1 MSSKPKHKAKPS
13 SLESTQHGGTHYK
26 GLVIE
31 PVEYA
36 MLNEL
41 DCCQFSVIKYV
52 TRHKTKGGSTDI
64 KKAMHYLQMIL
75 EMKYATY
82 SQVTFEIK
90 EAK

>member
-1 MSSKPKHKAKPS
+1 MSSKPKRKVKPA
-13 SLESTQHGGTHYK
+13 SLEFTQHGGAHYK
-26 GLVIE
+26 GLTIE

-41 DCCQFSVIKYV
+41 DCCQFSVVKYV
-52 TRHKTKGGSTDI
+52 TRHRTKGGAEDI

-75 EMKYATY
+75 EMDYDTHT
-82 SQVTFEIK
+82 QVTFEEK